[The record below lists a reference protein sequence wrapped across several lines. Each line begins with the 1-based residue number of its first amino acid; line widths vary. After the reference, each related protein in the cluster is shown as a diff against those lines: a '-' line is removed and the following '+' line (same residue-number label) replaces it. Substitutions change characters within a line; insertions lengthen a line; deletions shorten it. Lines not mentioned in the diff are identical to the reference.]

1 MSCLYICPIIS
12 IHAPARGATGSASTN
27 VQVHMISIHAPARGA
42 TVNLFGLTYYFDIS
56 IHAPARGATRLTIQ
70 NRKEM
75 VFQSTLPRGER
86 LGAIFSKCSRINY
99 FNPRSREGSDVK
111 FQTYQHGCYNF
122 NPRSREGSD
131 AFRSRIV
138 NRLCSFQSTLPRGER
153 QW

>member
-1 MSCLYICPIIS
+1 MKQQKKKIIFQSTLPRGERLIPPLYS
-12 IHAPARGATGSASTN
+12 EGGYY
-27 VQVHMISIHAPARGA
+27 ISIHAPARGA